1 MKLPGVKVYN
11 KLNFNEHLDGIIKKA
26 TRKVSS
32 LSTVFT
38 LMGLTKRRV
47 DVYGYIIVEPLIT
60 E

>member
-1 MKLPGVKVYN
+1 MKLPGVNVYN

-38 LMGLTKRRV
+38 LVDLTKRRV